1 MELLEKHKK
10 PDLEMKAKEVKIEKP
25 APKVTQ
31 ETITGKP
38 YIPPKD
44 ATGVEIERQK
54 MADTPLFDAAG
65 EKGAEQLRLGTQKPP
80 EDLAE
85 VAKAVENIQSVIGKT
100 ETVEGKE
107 KFYSPFDGEEIS
119 KEEDNLY
126 EIIKREGGIKSYE
139 KVAGEKPLREEY
151 REVPIHLRKKGGL
164 ALDEM
169 ADVLKNRYPQFG
181 VSSEADLITALH
193 NYRLGGGMEMGFVRF
208 EPIIKAYT
216 TVHDW
221 MFTHGEMRRVDPQMY
236 NQLMLRFSRY
246 NAAVEKATSKA
257 DQSMMRQKVTP
268 LQKMEMAIIYED
280 KTYNP
285 RPEYREVYNNLAK
298 LNQAIERASLR
309 KGIIERPF
317 QERMIEEHE
326 KEIQL
331 LRQERITPGVTV
343 RIEELSVEIEKFKN
357 MRYLPHQIVVK
368 RAIEA
373 KLNRLTGEEKKIFID
388 KLTRL
393 SAKFHIRKGKKLLL
407 EYFDEGILTT
417 KDVDFLKLT
426 IDNLNSYYQK
436 SAMKDLYDVAIKKGY
451 IQPMSQRLLDEGW
464 YKSDEV
470 GIIAPELK
478 RKVIHPLFANALNE
492 IKALKLGSRGN
503 IARQVF
509 GAVKVAQFIKPSIIW
524 VYDVVQKVIRG
535 MYSLNPVREVK
546 FAAEATNIILT
557 ANTKYHQLN
566 KLNLYQFPAETPR
579 AVKEEMIKM
588 AVRKADATIPGWVKI
603 LEKITNT
610 SWAKGDISPTDLL
623 MLPYRT
629 LAHLTWTGDKI
640 IRTSSVLALEKMG
653 YPTEEASQIAARGHG
668 AYSEL
673 SPHFKK
679 AMAPLFFVHSFR
691 VLMPMEIAK
700 VLTNPVKEV
709 LKAKFSGEKIPKYR
723 LERMAKAIIGTILI
737 PIIAELY
744 MKARGFERDKLMW
757 KWKKVVVDP
766 KTGKK
771 AEVVVTLNNIINMPA
786 KWLHRLTYYN
796 PIDPTPRGLQGVKNW
811 YKWEAHPLTR
821 IFFWDILENR
831 RSFGDMEQV
840 FDPNTNFIN
849 KHWQIAKYVFG
860 QAFRFH
866 GLALEAVDAGNLTL
880 KEKKDQ
886 EKCLDLAL
894 SDFEKVLFG
903 KHLGVLGYAYVR
915 QNKQKQGQIWT
926 SVLIKE
932 YQKRLFNLLIK
943 YEEGPERNKAEQSIH
958 SWFKKCQ
965 LWIAKTF
972 SYDVESHKEPEPKKD
987 VALELLEKHKK

>member
-1 MELLEKHKK
+1 ME
-10 PDLEMKAKEVKIEKP
+10 DM
-25 APKVTQ
+25 
-31 ETITGKP
+31 
-38 YIPPKD
+38 
-44 ATGVEIERQK
+44 
-54 MADTPLFDAAG
+54 PLFEAAG
-65 EKGAEQLRLGTQKPP
+65 KKGAEQLRLGAQKPP
-80 EDLAE
+80 EDLE
-85 VAKAVENIQSVIGKT
+85 HVAKAVEGIEKTMGKT
-100 ETVEGKE
+100 GIVEGE
-107 KFYSPFDGEEIS
+107 KYYGAFGEEIS
-119 KEEDNLY
+119 KKDYDFLYGEGEESLY
-126 EIIKREGGIKSYE
+126 EVIKREGGIKSY
-139 KVAGEKPLREEY
+139 KKGMPGALREEY
-151 REVPIHLRKKGGL
+151 LEVPIHLRRNKGL

-169 ADVLKNRYPQFG
+169 ADVLKNRYPQFAIE
-181 VSSEADLITALH
+181 SEFDLITALQ
-193 NYRLGGGMEMGFVRF
+193 NYRRGGGMEMGFVRL

-216 TVHDW
+216 IAHDW
-221 MFTHGEMRRVDPQMY
+221 MFTHGEMRRIDPQMY
-236 NQLMLRFSRY
+236 NQLMLRFSRQ
-246 NAAVEKATSKA
+246 NAAVEKAISKA
-257 DQSMMRQKVTP
+257 DKAMMKQKVTP

-285 RPEYREVYNNLAK
+285 RPEYREVYDNLAK
-298 LNQAIERASLR
+298 LNQAIERASLK

-331 LRQERITPGVTV
+331 LRQKRITPMITA
-343 RIEELSVEIEKFKN
+343 RIEELSMEIEKFKN

-373 KLNRLTGEEKKIFID
+373 KLNRLSGEEKKIFID

-393 SAKFHIRKGKKLLL
+393 SGKFHIRKGKKLLQ

-417 KDVDFLKLT
+417 KDVDFVKLT

-436 SAMKDLYDVAIKKGY
+436 SAMKDLYDVATKKGY
-451 IQPMSQRLLDEGW
+451 IQPMSKQLLNEGW
-464 YKSDEV
+464 YKSDEI

-492 IKALKLGSRGN
+492 VKTLRLGSRGN

-524 VYDVVQKVIRG
+524 VYDIVQKVIRG
-535 MYSLNPVREVK
+535 MYSLNPAREVR

-610 SWAKGDISPTDLL
+610 SWAKGDISPIDLL
-623 MLPYRT
+623 MMPYRT

-653 YPTEEASQIAARGHG
+653 YSTEEASQIAARGHA

-673 SPHFKK
+673 SPRFKK
-679 AMAPLFFVHSFR
+679 TMAPLFFVHSFR

-700 VLTNPVKEV
+700 VLTDPVKEV
-709 LKAKFSGEKIPKYR
+709 LKAKFSAEGKKIPKYR
-723 LERMAKAIIGTILI
+723 IERMTKAIIGTILI

-744 MKARGFERDKLMW
+744 MKARGFEKDKLLW
-757 KWKKVVVDP
+757 KWKKVVTDP
-766 KTGKK
+766 ETDKK
-771 AEVVVTLNNIINMPA
+771 AEVVVTLNNIINMPM

-796 PIDPTPRGLQGVKNW
+796 PIDPTPRGLQGIKNW

-840 FDPNTNFIN
+840 FDPNTNFLN

-886 EKCLDLAL
+886 ERCLDLAL

-926 SVLIKE
+926 SVLLKE

-943 YEEGPERNKAEQSIH
+943 YEEGPERDKAEKSIH
-958 SWFKKCQ
+958 GWFKKCQ
-965 LWIAKTF
+965 LWVAKTF
-972 SYDVESHKEPEPKKD
+972 SYDVESHKEPEPEKD
-987 VALELLEKHKK
+987 VALDLLEKHKK